1 MKIDVKGIFHRYKGS
16 AFVGNT
22 GWMMSERLVQM
33 VISLIVGML
42 TARYLGPSNYGIINY
57 VAAFIAFG
65 LPICGLGLEGVLV
78 KAYVDD
84 KEKAGAAIGTA
95 ILFESVTS
103 VITSV
108 VIVIIVSLSNAGD
121 EVKTAVAML
130 ESLQLIFSSATPI
143 EFWYQSQLRSKYTS
157 IVKITAYTV
166 MALYRVV
173 LLILQKSVLWFAF
186 ATSGDL
192 MIIAVLYVVLYF
204 RQENPSLKIDL
215 SLGKALLDKS
225 YHFILSGLMVVAY
238 SQMDRIML
246 KHMIGDADVGLYSAA
261 YNVCSLWFFI
271 PTALIA
277 SARPVIMGAKNRDE
291 KLYIRRLSQL
301 YASVFWLG
309 VAVALAVTLTSGL
322 IIRIL
327 YGPGYEAASGSLS
340 IGIWYGVFSQLGMA
354 RGVWILSE
362 NKNRYVKH
370 YLFWGAIVNFVLNFI
385 LIRAIGINGA
395 ALATLITQFFTC
407 MIAPVMYKETRIHTK
422 IVIDAIT
429 LKWLRE
435 R

>member
-1 MKIDVKGIFHRYKGS
+1 MSKR
-16 AFVGNT
+16 AFLGNT
-22 GWMMSERLVQM
+22 SWIMAERVVQM
-33 VISLIVGML
+33 IISLFVGML
-42 TARYLGPSNYGIINY
+42 TARYLGPSNYGVINY

-84 KEKAGAAIGTA
+84 REKAGAAVGTA
-95 ILFESVTS
+95 LFFEFVTS

-108 VIVIIVSLSNAGD
+108 VIVFIVSISNAGD
-121 EVKTAVAML
+121 EIKTLVAML

-157 IVKITAYTV
+157 IIKIIAYTV

-173 LLILQKSVLWFAF
+173 LLLLKKSVVWFAF
-186 ATSGDL
+186 ATSGD
-192 MIIAVLYVVLYF
+192 MMVIAALYIVLYLK
-204 RQENPSLKIDL
+204 QENPKLSIDIPV
-215 SLGKALLDKS
+215 GKELIGKS

-246 KHMIGDADVGLYSAA
+246 RHMMGDADVGLYSAA
-261 YNVCSLWFFI
+261 YNICSLWFFI
-271 PTALIA
+271 PAAIIA
-277 SARPVIMGAKNRDE
+277 SARPVIMEAKNRDE
-291 KLYIRRLSQL
+291 GLYMKRLSQM
-301 YASVFWLG
+301 YAVVFWLG
-309 VAVALAVTLTSGL
+309 VAVALVVTFTSGF

-327 YGPGYEAASGSLS
+327 YGEGYVAASGSLS
-340 IGIWYGVFSQLGMA
+340 IGVWYGVFSQLGMA

-362 NKNRYVKH
+362 NKNRYVKY
-370 YLFWGAIVNFVLNFI
+370 YLIWGAVVNLILNYI
-385 LIRAIGINGA
+385 LIGAIGINGA

-407 MIAPVMYKETRIHTK
+407 MIAPVLYKETRIHTK

-429 LKWLRE
+429 LKWLRK
-435 R
+435 